1 MKTRDKIVYAAL
13 ELFNQH
19 GERNITT
26 NHIADHIEISPGN
39 LYYHF
44 RNKQEI
50 VREIFAL
57 YSAELLER
65 FTPIQGSQE
74 SLTMLK
80 SYLDSIF
87 TLMWKY
93 RFFYA
98 NLPEILSRDEQLHE
112 QYIDVQE
119 KLQANLIAIMQE
131 FVSLKLLDVNEQ
143 QLKSLVCTLHL
154 IACSWLAYQS
164 AMASKTSI
172 TEQMVKQGM
181 LQMLNVVKPVATEQG
196 LEQLQLLEEA
206 VSTLQADRSLASIFR
221 ESLSFSSR
229 ALN

>member
-172 TEQMVKQGM
+172 TEQMVKKGM

-206 VSTLQADRSLASIFR
+206 VSTLQG
-221 ESLSFSSR
+221 
-229 ALN
+229 

>member
-57 YSAELLER
+57 YSAEMLER

-98 NLPEILSRDEQLHE
+98 NLPEILSRDEHLHDE
-112 QYIDVQE
+112 YIDVQE

-131 FVSLKLLDVNEQ
+131 FVSLKLLNVDQE

-164 AMASKTSI
+164 AMSSKTDI
-172 TEQMVKQGM
+172 TELMVKQGM

-196 LEQLQLLEEA
+196 MEQLFLLEEA
-206 VSTLQADRSLASIFR
+206 VSRLHS
-221 ESLSFSSR
+221 
-229 ALN
+229 

>member
-1 MKTRDKIVYAAL
+1 MKTRDKIVHAAL

-26 NHIADHIEISPGN
+26 NHIAEYIEISPGN

-65 FTPIQGSQE
+65 FTPLKGSKE

-80 SYLDSIF
+80 SYLESTF
-87 TLMWKY
+87 ALMWKY

-112 QYIDVQE
+112 AYIE
-119 KLQANLIAIMQE
+119 KQDQLQANLIAIMQE
-131 FVSLKLLDVNEQ
+131 FVALNLIEADQQ
-143 QLKSLVCTLHL
+143 QLKSLVCTQHI
-154 IACSWLAYQS
+154 IACSWLSYQF
-164 AMASKTSI
+164 AMLSKAEI

-181 LQMLNVVKPVATEQG
+181 LQMINVFKTVATEQG
-196 LEQLQLLEEA
+196 FEQFSLLEES
-206 VSTLQADRSLASIFR
+206 VS
-221 ESLSFSSR
+221 
-229 ALN
+229 ALHQ

>member
-98 NLPEILSRDEQLHE
+98 NLPEILSRDGQLHDE
-112 QYIDVQE
+112 YIDVQE

-131 FVSLKLLDVNEQ
+131 FVSLKLLSVDQE

-164 AMASKTSI
+164 AMSPKTQI

-196 LEQLQLLEEA
+196 MEQLLLLEEA
-206 VSTLQADRSLASIFR
+206 VSRLHS
-221 ESLSFSSR
+221 
-229 ALN
+229 

>member
-1 MKTRDKIVYAAL
+1 MKTRDKIVYVAL

-206 VSTLQADRSLASIFR
+206 VSTLQG
-221 ESLSFSSR
+221 
-229 ALN
+229 

>member
-164 AMASKTSI
+164 AMASKTCI

-206 VSTLQADRSLASIFR
+206 VSTLQG
-221 ESLSFSSR
+221 
-229 ALN
+229 

>member
-112 QYIDVQE
+112 HYIDVQE

-206 VSTLQADRSLASIFR
+206 VSTLQG
-221 ESLSFSSR
+221 
-229 ALN
+229 

>member
-26 NHIADHIEISPGN
+26 NHIAEHIEISPGN

-65 FTPIQGSQE
+65 FAPIQGSQE

-131 FVSLKLLDVNEQ
+131 FVSLKLLDVDQQ

-164 AMASKTSI
+164 AMASKTRI

-196 LEQLQLLEEA
+196 LEQLLLLEDA
-206 VSTLQADRSLASIFR
+206 VSNLHS
-221 ESLSFSSR
+221 
-229 ALN
+229 

>member
-154 IACSWLAYQS
+154 IACSWFAYQS

-206 VSTLQADRSLASIFR
+206 VSTLQG
-221 ESLSFSSR
+221 
-229 ALN
+229 

>member
-98 NLPEILSRDEQLHE
+98 NLPEILSRDEQLHG

-206 VSTLQADRSLASIFR
+206 VSTLQG
-221 ESLSFSSR
+221 
-229 ALN
+229 

>member
-26 NHIADHIEISPGN
+26 NHIADYIEISPGN

-50 VREIFAL
+50 VREIFGL

-98 NLPEILSRDEQLHE
+98 NLPEILSRDDRLHD

-131 FVSLKLLDVNEQ
+131 FVSLNLLNVDQQ

-164 AMASKTSI
+164 AMSPKTEI

-196 LEQLQLLEEA
+196 MEQLLLLEEA
-206 VSTLQADRSLASIFR
+206 LSTLHC
-221 ESLSFSSR
+221 
-229 ALN
+229 

>member
-26 NHIADHIEISPGN
+26 NHIADYIEISPGN

-65 FTPIQGSQE
+65 FTPPIQGSQE

-131 FVSLKLLDVNEQ
+131 FVSLKLLNVDQQ

-181 LQMLNVVKPVATEQG
+181 LQMLNVVKPLATEQG
-196 LEQLQLLEEA
+196 LEQLLLLEDA
-206 VSTLQADRSLASIFR
+206 VSNLHS
-221 ESLSFSSR
+221 
-229 ALN
+229 

>member
-181 LQMLNVVKPVATEQG
+181 LQMLNVVKPVTTEQG

-206 VSTLQADRSLASIFR
+206 VSTLQG
-221 ESLSFSSR
+221 
-229 ALN
+229 

>member
-98 NLPEILSRDEQLHE
+98 NLPEILSRDEQLHDE
-112 QYIDVQE
+112 YIDVQE

-131 FVSLKLLDVNEQ
+131 FVSLKLLNVDQE

-164 AMASKTSI
+164 AMSSKPDI
-172 TEQMVKQGM
+172 TELMVKQGM

-196 LEQLQLLEEA
+196 MEQLFLLEEA
-206 VSTLQADRSLASIFR
+206 VSRLHS
-221 ESLSFSSR
+221 
-229 ALN
+229 

>member
-93 RFFYA
+93 RF
-98 NLPEILSRDEQLHE
+98 STQ
-112 QYIDVQE
+112 
-119 KLQANLIAIMQE
+119 
-131 FVSLKLLDVNEQ
+131 
-143 QLKSLVCTLHL
+143 T
-154 IACSWLAYQS
+154 YQKFCLEMS
-164 AMASKTSI
+164 SYMMNTWMFKRGC
-172 TEQMVKQGM
+172 KQ
-181 LQMLNVVKPVATEQG
+181 T
-196 LEQLQLLEEA
+196 
-206 VSTLQADRSLASIFR
+206 
-221 ESLSFSSR
+221 
-229 ALN
+229 

>member
-98 NLPEILSRDEQLHE
+98 NLPEILSRDEKLHDE
-112 QYIDVQE
+112 YIDVQE

-131 FVSLKLLDVNEQ
+131 FVSLKLLNVDQ
-143 QLKSLVCTLHL
+143 TQLKPLVCTLHL

-164 AMASKTSI
+164 AMSP
-172 TEQMVKQGM
+172 KQKSPK
-181 LQMLNVVKPVATEQG
+181 QW
-196 LEQLQLLEEA
+196 
-206 VSTLQADRSLASIFR
+206 
-221 ESLSFSSR
+221 
-229 ALN
+229 